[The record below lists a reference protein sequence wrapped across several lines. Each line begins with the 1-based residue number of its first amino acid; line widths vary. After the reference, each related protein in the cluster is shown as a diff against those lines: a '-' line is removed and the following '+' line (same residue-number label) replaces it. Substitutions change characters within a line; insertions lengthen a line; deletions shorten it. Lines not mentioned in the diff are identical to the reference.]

1 MAKDDF
7 VPYLLQ
13 LVSNALSSP
22 IIEREIAFIVDLF
35 VVAALTFIPIIGLP
49 LAILYFLV
57 KDILP
62 FSGNTSFGKSVYHI
76 RVVNAQ
82 DNAPLSKQFMFKA
95 VVRNVIILIPILN
108 IVDGFYLISTGK
120 RLADIWVETDVV
132 SYEESL

>member
-22 IIEREIAFIVDLF
+22 IIEREIAFVVDLF

-49 LAILYFLV
+49 LAIVYFLV

-62 FSGNTSFGKSVYHI
+62 FSGNTSFGKSVSPI
-76 RVVNAQ
+76 RIVNAQ
-82 DNAPLSKQFMFKA
+82 DNTPLSKQFLFKA
-95 VVRNVIILIPILN
+95 VVRNVIILIPVLN